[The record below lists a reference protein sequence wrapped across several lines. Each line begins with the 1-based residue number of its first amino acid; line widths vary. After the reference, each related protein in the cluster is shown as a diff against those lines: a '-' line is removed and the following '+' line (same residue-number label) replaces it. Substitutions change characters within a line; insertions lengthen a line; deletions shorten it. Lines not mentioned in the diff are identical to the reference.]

1 MKKYIIFFLIIFILF
16 IGYFAIFGK
25 NGLIQAR
32 KLKKEKEKI
41 SQTINNIKKENSK
54 LIYEIDKLRSN
65 DKYIEEIARKELGL
79 VKKDELIYRFSNN
92 EKRKRR

>member
-1 MKKYIIFFLIIFILF
+1 MKKYIIFFLIVFILF

-54 LIYEIDKLRSN
+54 LIDEIDKLRSN

-79 VKKDELIYRFSNN
+79 VKKDEFIYRFSNN

>member
-54 LIYEIDKLRSN
+54 LIDEIDKLRSN